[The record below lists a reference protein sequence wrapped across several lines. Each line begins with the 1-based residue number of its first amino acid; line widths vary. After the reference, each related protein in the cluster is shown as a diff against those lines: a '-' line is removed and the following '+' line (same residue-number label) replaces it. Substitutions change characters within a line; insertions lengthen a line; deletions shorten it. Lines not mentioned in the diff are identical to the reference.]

1 LIAAEKG
8 NQMSVSLDGQALF
21 DEQQLE
27 IELGS
32 FGRDSIER
40 AVPGLDGV
48 LSIDLGGRGRQ
59 IKQKGVLRTRS
70 KAELNDRIDAIS
82 AFMDGDTHT
91 LAVSGGREFC
101 DVRMDSFNTS
111 NERTSGSGVSIDYE
125 IIYTELKA

>member
-1 LIAAEKG
+1 
-8 NQMSVSLDGQALF
+8 MSVSLDGQALL

-27 IELGS
+27 IEPGS
-32 FGRDSIER
+32 FSRDSIER

-59 IKQKGVLRTRS
+59 IRQKGVLRVRS

-91 LAVSGGREFC
+91 LGIGSGREFG

-111 NERTSGSGVSIDYE
+111 NERTGGSSVSIDYE
-125 IIYTELKA
+125 IIYTQLKVR